1 MKLRNPLTMMITAAM
16 LLPLAACKANKS
28 AAIDSSAAT
37 VKTASPVTLPEPA
50 KELLP
55 LAFMTGMW
63 TYPIPNGRL
72 LNREHWMS
80 PAGTSMVGAFQQIR
94 VAGGVAFYEFSA
106 ITAEPQVKDGPVVVT
121 LYHRHLHTK
130 LEIDPRR
137 SNVDLFTLKATAQNS
152 ATFVPAVD
160 IAGGIESMTY
170 RLDGPDKLV
179 QEIVFKP
186 DSKQKTFST
195 TYTREK

>member
-1 MKLRNPLTMMITAAM
+1 MTHRNALALIIPAAIM
-16 LLPLAACKANKS
+16 LPLAACSKS
-28 AAIDSSAAT
+28 NATRDEARPVVEAAT
-37 VKTASPVTLPEPA
+37 IAPLPAPA
-50 KELLP
+50 NELLP
-55 LAFMTGMW
+55 LAFMTGKWM
-63 TYPIPNGRL
+63 YPTPNGRL

-94 VAGGVAFYEFSA
+94 LAGGVAFYEFSA
-106 ITAEPQVKDGPVVVT
+106 ITAEPETKDGPVVVT
-121 LYHRHLHTK
+121 LYHRHLHKK

-137 SNVDLFTLKATAQNS
+137 GNVDVFKLKATAQDS
-152 ATFVPAVD
+152 ATFVPTVD
-160 IAGGIESMTY
+160 IPGGVESMTY

-186 DSKQKTFST
+186 DSKEKTFST